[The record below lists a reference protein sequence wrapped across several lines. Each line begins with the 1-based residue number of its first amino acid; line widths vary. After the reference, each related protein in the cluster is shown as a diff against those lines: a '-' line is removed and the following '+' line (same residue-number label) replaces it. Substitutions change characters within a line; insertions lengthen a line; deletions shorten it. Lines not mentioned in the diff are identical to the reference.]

1 MFNESVGKGN
11 RVFRKRKNMEE
22 INRKMEKI
30 CEMCGKNDNFM
41 IEWGRKRIQD
51 LLLKH
56 EKYNFKNN

>member
-1 MFNESVGKGN
+1 
-11 RVFRKRKNMEE
+11 MEE

>member
-1 MFNESVGKGN
+1 MSIWKINKMFQKIENT
-11 RVFRKRKNMEE
+11 EE
-22 INRKMEKI
+22 FDRKMEKI

-41 IEWGRKRIQD
+41 IEWGRKRRQD